1 MSLLGA
7 LFISCCSAPIMLLAD
22 EIKEELMPLAESLKI
37 DVDEQGQAKVDWQC
51 FPKPVHDVIVI
62 QKVLL
67 LFD

>member
-1 MSLLGA
+1 
-7 LFISCCSAPIMLLAD
+7 MLLAD